1 MKENI
6 KDLILGASS
15 RMTETAFSTPYIISK
30 GGKKLPDRGNVIRI
44 IKEIRR
50 VMFPG
55 YFGDENISVI
65 SPKYFIGDRLTH
77 IYGNLK
83 KEVKAALD
91 FRSQVECGED
101 ELDKKAENMCRRLC
115 ERLPDV

>member
-30 GGKKLPDRGNVIRI
+30 GGKKLPDSGNVIRI

-50 VMFPG
+50 VMFP
-55 YFGDENISVI
+55 
-65 SPKYFIGDRLTH
+65 
-77 IYGNLK
+77 
-83 KEVKAALD
+83 
-91 FRSQVECGED
+91 
-101 ELDKKAENMCRRLC
+101 
-115 ERLPDV
+115 